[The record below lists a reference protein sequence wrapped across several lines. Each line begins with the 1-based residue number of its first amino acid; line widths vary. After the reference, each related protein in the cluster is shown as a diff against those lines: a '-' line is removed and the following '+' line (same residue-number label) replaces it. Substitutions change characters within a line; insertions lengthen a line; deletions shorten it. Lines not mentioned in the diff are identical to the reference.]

1 MKDLNGFYDALEK
14 AADKNKGSVFRI
26 QGRHS
31 GKSFELQT
39 FLELLTVA
47 EALKAGRTIPT
58 VNEQVVNVVEQY
70 EIPVKPDGIG
80 CWIIG

>member
-1 MKDLNGFYDALEK
+1 MKDLNGFYESLEK
-14 AADKNKGSVFRI
+14 TADKYNGSDFCI

-31 GKSFELQT
+31 GKSFALQT

-58 VNEQVVNVVEQY
+58 VNEQVVNMVEQY

-80 CWIIG
+80 WIIG